1 MTQKEGTRPLV
12 AGHIDALKPYVP
24 GKPISELRRELGI
37 ENIIK
42 LASNENPLGPSPA
55 AVEAMRAV
63 AGEAHIYPDAA
74 AFAFREAVSRK
85 DGVPLDRIG
94 VGNGSNELLTLL
106 VRTFCQPGDT
116 GVVCQYSFIAYRII
130 MQAAGLKW
138 SEAPVGPGYAMDVD
152 AILEAVTDTT
162 RVVFVANPN
171 NPTGTYMPHTEVARL
186 ARTLPEE
193 IILIVDEA
201 YDDYVRAEGHQ
212 SALAL
217 TDVRERLVVTR
228 TFSKVY
234 GMGGARAGYMIAPA
248 EMIGYVNRTREPFNV
263 NAMAQAGAAAALF
276 DEDFIGRSVS
286 VNEESRALLEDGL
299 KGLNEEHG
307 GITWIPSETNFLL
320 VETSRDGAAL
330 NDAMLRRGVI
340 VRPMRGYGLPEA
352 LRISLGT
359 PAEIER
365 CVKALGES
373 LAEYDGGKR

>member
-1 MTQKEGTRPLV
+1 V

-37 ENIIK
+37 DDIIK

-55 AVEAMRAV
+55 AAEAMRAV
-63 AGEAHIYPDAA
+63 ASQAHVYPDAA
-74 AFAFREAVSRK
+74 AFAFKEAVSRK
-85 DGVPLDRIG
+85 EGVGVERIG

-106 VRTFCQPGDT
+106 VRTFCAPGDT

-130 MQAAGLKW
+130 MQAAGLTW
-138 SEAPVGPGYAMDVD
+138 AEAPVGPGYEMDVD

-171 NPTGTYMPHTEVARL
+171 NPTGTYLPHGEVARL
-186 ARTLPEE
+186 ARSLREDV
-193 IILIVDEA
+193 ILIVDEA
-201 YDDYVRAEGHQ
+201 YDDYVRADGHQ

-217 TDVRERLVVTR
+217 MDARERLVVTR

-248 EMIGYVNRTREPFNV
+248 EMVGYVDRTREPFNV

-276 DEDFIGRSVS
+276 DEEFVARSVA
-286 VNEESRALLEDGL
+286 VNEESRALLEEGL
-299 KGLNEEHG
+299 RGLNEAHG
-307 GITWIPSETNFLL
+307 GISWIPSQTNFLL

-359 PAEIER
+359 PAEIAR
-365 CVKALGES
+365 CVEALGES
-373 LAEYDGGKR
+373 LAEYDGGRR